1 MSTIA
6 NVNPHLFAA
15 ERSRP
20 GWQAYQILHVAF
32 TVAPILAGLDNS
44 FTCFATG
51 ISIWRR
57 GLRGFP
63 QSAATA

>member
-6 NVNPHLFAA
+6 NVNSHAFAA

-20 GWQAYQILHVAF
+20 GWQAYQILHVGF
-32 TVAPILAGLDNS
+32 TAAPILAGLDK
-44 FTCFATG
+44 FFHRCATG
-51 ISIWRR
+51 TSIWRP
-57 GLRGFP
+57 GLRDFP